1 MQLLAWMLA
10 APAVAGALWFAATD
24 VSGLPSPSAATTGF
38 DSIADA
44 IQRGQ
49 VEDAYAFVST
59 GTDPNAPIPFRDPQL
74 TADLEVNV
82 SPLMLATATNND
94 NAVMML
100 LSFGARMDLPQN
112 ALAICLARRLGHHDI
127 ADMILRDVK
136 PAPTVTCPQAPS
148 DAPAPL
154 LTFVK

>member
-1 MQLLAWMLA
+1 MQFIACLLA
-10 APAVAGALWFAATD
+10 APAVAGALWFVATD
-24 VSGLPSPSAATTGF
+24 VSELTAPSAATTAF
-38 DSIADA
+38 ASLADA
-44 IQRGQ
+44 IQHGQ
-49 VEDAYAFVST
+49 VEDAYAFINT

-74 TADLEVNV
+74 TADREVNV

-112 ALAICLARRLGHHDI
+112 ALAICLARQLGHQDI
-127 ADMILRDVK
+127 AEMIIRDVK

-148 DAPAPL
+148 DALAPL